1 MIVKRDVVIRKMM
14 VSQNEGFYFPQDEK
28 NVIETTITIISPM
41 VGAMQNYLWA
51 FFICQYSREN
61 KMERKLKLYGFNNLT
76 KSLSFNIYDVCY
88 AKTAREQRD

>member
-41 VGAMQNYLWA
+41 VGAMQNYLWVFLFAGTQTYRKIA
-51 FFICQYSREN
+51 FVFTRFFLNVTVCTN
-61 KMERKLKLYGFNNLT
+61 ERG
-76 KSLSFNIYDVCY
+76 
-88 AKTAREQRD
+88 